1 MQSFDE
7 LVETMRRLR
16 APGGCPWDREQTH
29 GSIRKYLIEEA
40 YEVAEAIDRGDFDEL
55 RAELGDLLLQVVF
68 HSEMAAEAGRF
79 DVDAVCRGIS
89 AKLHRRHP
97 HVFADTTVADA
108 DEVSRNW
115 EQIKARERGPD
126 ASILD
131 GVPRALPALQRG
143 ERLGEKAARTGFDWR
158 RAEDV
163 LAKIDEERREVA
175 DAVASGDRGRIE
187 EEIGDLLFA
196 VANLARKLDIEP
208 EQALGRALDRFET
221 RFRHLEAAARNE
233 GADLTRLEETELEAR
248 WQAAKR
254 AVDGRPG
261 DR

>member
-7 LVETMRRLR
+7 LLETMKRLR

-29 GSIRKYLIEEA
+29 ASIRKYVIEEA

-97 HVFADTTVADA
+97 HVFADTTVRDA
-108 DEVSRNW
+108 EEVSRNW

-131 GVPRALPALQRG
+131 GVPRALPALQRA

-163 LAKIDEERREVA
+163 LAKIDEERLEVA
-175 DAVASGDRGRIE
+175 AAVDGGDRGRIE

-196 VANLARKLDIEP
+196 TANLARKLDIEP
-208 EQALGRALDRFET
+208 ERALGRALDRFET
-221 RFRHLEAAARNE
+221 RFRHLEEEARRE
-233 GADLTRLEETELEAR
+233 GTELARVDEAGLEAR